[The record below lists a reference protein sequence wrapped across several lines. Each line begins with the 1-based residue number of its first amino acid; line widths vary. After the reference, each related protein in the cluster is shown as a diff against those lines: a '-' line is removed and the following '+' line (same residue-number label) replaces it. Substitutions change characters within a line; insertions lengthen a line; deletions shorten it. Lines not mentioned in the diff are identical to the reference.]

1 MNRIKRIWILGLLL
15 IGASCNSLDAPRAAC
30 RLERVRHH
38 QQRLPSPGWM
48 WLRRIRLWKKTCL
61 KKERGF

>member
-15 IGASCNSLDAPRAAC
+15 IGASCNSWLDVAP
-30 RLERVRHH
+30 ED
-38 QQRLPSPGWM
+38 
-48 WLRRIRLWKKTCL
+48 RLWKKTCL

>member
-15 IGASCNSLDAPRAAC
+15 IGASCNSWLDVAP
-30 RLERVRHH
+30 ED
-38 QQRLPSPGWM
+38 QIM
-48 WLRRIRLWKKTCL
+48 EKTCL